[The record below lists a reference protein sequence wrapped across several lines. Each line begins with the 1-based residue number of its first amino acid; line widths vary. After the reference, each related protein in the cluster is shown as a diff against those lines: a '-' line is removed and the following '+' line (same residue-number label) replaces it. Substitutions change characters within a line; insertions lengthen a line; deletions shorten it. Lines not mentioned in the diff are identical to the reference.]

1 MCNTSANECMHCILK
16 WLSTIFLVDPYNQ
29 LVTPFCKWTLV
40 IDHPSYLWAKRQM
53 DGRRWRW
60 WGALAM
66 VSRAGRAFPTIHTH
80 LPSSWLNPRYNN
92 LRHTHRSYDR
102 SLLQF
107 HLNWRNTFCTNL
119 STILILCISIHHS
132 IAMNLTQF
140 AIDPVALLPSTKEP
154 HHQGGNF
161 CPWWQEEQMLRH
173 SSSLHT
179 DCLVIHLILNC
190 LTEDHLASTTWMPG
204 SSLPLLS
211 ISNTRDC
218 ITPGLKGQEEELG
231 TSSSSL
237 SRSAER
243 DIARP
248 QPTS

>member
-1 MCNTSANECMHCILK
+1 
-16 WLSTIFLVDPYNQ
+16 
-29 LVTPFCKWTLV
+29 
-40 IDHPSYLWAKRQM
+40 
-53 DGRRWRW
+53 
-60 WGALAM
+60 
-66 VSRAGRAFPTIHTH
+66 
-80 LPSSWLNPRYNN
+80 
-92 LRHTHRSYDR
+92 
-102 SLLQF
+102 
-107 HLNWRNTFCTNL
+107 
-119 STILILCISIHHS
+119 
-132 IAMNLTQF
+132 
-140 AIDPVALLPSTKEP
+140 
-154 HHQGGNF
+154 
-161 CPWWQEEQMLRH
+161 MLRH

-231 TSSSSL
+231 TSSSSSL

-248 QPTS
+248 QPTASFPTLTPSRSAQSLGTSGESVRQKQKKPDGQGGGCCGSPGGEIVKHRQWARRPAPLFQNSGSCDSACSCSSVHFSAPSVPVYAAKDSLHGLSLKMLFCILTKTTS